1 MEPMS
6 KRSNKYKICLFVCLL
21 LFLSGSC
28 TQTEVEKSD
37 ISLHVLKDV
46 DAGFH
51 LNVLASRTPLTR
63 SILFTATGT
72 MESDSLTA
80 DGKGQPDTRAAS
92 PLDVAQESLI
102 AGIWVGQY
110 TVSDGTLLYD
120 KYFSSLTGK
129 TVNIKLKQDRNG
141 AESHVWFVANVGDL
155 GKIGTETELKEHLLS
170 YASTATGL
178 PESNLCGMVGMWKG
192 VVQEGGMKDIEV
204 KLTRLLAKI
213 SFTYSIGGEGFTFTP
228 TVVAL
233 NSVPQKIGI
242 DVPEGQQEGMT
253 YTNYEGIA
261 QKEGATMYW
270 YLPENMAGT
279 TGSGDT
285 VDSEKKKTGKGV
297 SNATYI
303 ELTGTAVQDK
313 VTYNNV
319 VFRFYPG
326 SGMNNYDIE
335 RNCHYKM
342 EVKLVGIDISDERI
356 TVNEI
361 PPIVVDPEKMPAE
374 KGGIKEVQITARPG
388 QEWSFDI
395 EEWLS
400 AVINGKTAGTGT
412 QVTYQGPALVTFQAV
427 SANPKAEDRSVGF
440 SLNVNG
446 EEQAVTIT
454 QSGSTLVKG
463 NDISLGAASGSEGSS
478 SFTVTKGLQWLAA
491 LSGEDWW
498 SWAED
503 NPDTSGNES
512 SGEEQML
519 KVKAT
524 ANNPFKTERNGRIT
538 VSAGASVGDPEY
550 TRLKKE
556 ITVKQAASTVQGSEV
571 NVTPEASVDQV
582 STFTATP
589 GLEWVSKVTT
599 GDWITLS
606 GTTSGNQTTGLPQN
620 ITFNVKVNPSSTMRS
635 GQITVR
641 AGDETDGPT
650 GTITVKQSGSSFS
663 VSESV
668 IELPYTASSGS
679 VTINGTSGLLWTVQP
694 SVTTNGITPGKTSDT
709 TNGMGQTLA
718 FNATENKGGARST
731 TFTVAVSGG
740 NHSKTVEVK
749 QIAGSAILVTID
761 QSILSSL
768 RSVSS
773 NMTVR
778 PPFDEDGTNKYHGCA
793 VNENAGTMTGSYVIQ
808 VQKGQLVEYGNY
820 TVVKSYCRD
829 LNEDGLSGWR
839 LPTLIELWGIYKNKT
854 RIASS
859 TGASAFSGYY
869 YWTSSTFIRNGD
881 SGYRSLVSIPTG
893 EISGCS
899 NIDYDECIRCVR
911 DI

>member
-1 MEPMS
+1 MNEIGN
-6 KRSNKYKICLFVCLL
+6 KRWLGLFVWLL
-21 LFLSGSC
+21 LLLSGSC
-28 TQTEVEKSD
+28 TQTEVEEGY
-37 ISLHVLKDV
+37 ISSHALKDV

-51 LNVLASRTPLTR
+51 LNVLANRTPLTR
-63 SILFTATGT
+63 SILFTADGT
-72 MESDSLTA
+72 MDADSLPTG
-80 DGKGQPDTRAAS
+80 DNGRPGTRAVS
-92 PLDVAQESLI
+92 PLEAAQESLI

-110 TVSDGTLLYD
+110 AASDGALLYN
-120 KYFSSLTGK
+120 KYISSLTGN
-129 TVNIKLKQDRNG
+129 TVNIKLKHNG
-141 AESHVWFVANVGDL
+141 DGEECRVWFVANVGDL
-155 GKIGTETELKEHLLS
+155 GKITTETALKEHLLS
-170 YASTATGL
+170 YASTTTGL
-178 PESNLCGMVGMWKG
+178 PESNLCGMTGLWKG
-192 VVQEGGMKDIEV
+192 VVQKEGIKDIEV

-213 SFTYSIGGEGFTFTP
+213 SFTYSMGGEGFTFTP
-228 TVVAL
+228 ATVTL
-233 NSVPQKIGI
+233 RSIPQKIRI
-242 DVPEGQQEGMT
+242 DVPKEQQTGMT
-253 YTNYEGIA
+253 YTDYTGIVE
-261 QKEGATMYW
+261 KNGATMYW
-270 YLPENMAGT
+270 YLPENLAGT
-279 TGSGDT
+279 ASGENA
-285 VDSEKKKTGKGV
+285 VDSEKKKTGKGIN
-297 SNATYI
+297 NATYI
-303 ELTGTAVQDK
+303 ELTGTAEQGG

-319 VFRFYPG
+319 AFRFYPG
-326 SGMNNYDIE
+326 SGVNNYDIE
-335 RNCHYKM
+335 RNCHYVM
-342 EVKLVGIDISDERI
+342 DVTLVGIDISDERI

-361 PPIVVDPEKMPAE
+361 PPIVVDSEKMPAE

-440 SLNVNG
+440 CMNVNG

-463 NDISLGAASGSEGSS
+463 NDISLGAAFGSEGSS

-503 NPDTSGNES
+503 NLGTSDDES

-550 TRLKKE
+550 TGLKKE
-556 ITVKQAASTVQGSEV
+556 ITVKQAGSTVQGSEV
-571 NVTPEASVDQV
+571 NVTPEASEDQK

-620 ITFNVKVNPSSTMRS
+620 ITFNVKVNPSSTTRS
-635 GQITVR
+635 GQITIR

-650 GTITVKQSGSSFS
+650 GTITVKQSGSTFS

-668 IELPYTASSGS
+668 IELPYAASSGS

-694 SVTTNGITPGKTSDT
+694 SVTINGITPGKTSDI
-709 TNGMGQTLA
+709 TNSIGQTLT
-718 FNATENKGGARST
+718 FNATENKGGARSA
-731 TFTVAVSGG
+731 TFTVAINGG

-749 QIAGSAILVTID
+749 QVAGSAILVTID
-761 QSILSSL
+761 QSILTSL

-773 NMTVR
+773 NMVVR
-778 PPFDEDGTNKYHGCA
+778 PPFDEDGTNKYHGCV

-808 VQKGQLVEYGNY
+808 VQKGQLVEYGDY
-820 TVVKSYCRD
+820 TEVKSYCSN
-829 LNEDGLSGWR
+829 LKEDGLSGWR
-839 LPTLIELWGIYKNKT
+839 LPTLIEMWGIYRNKT
-854 RIASS
+854 SIASS

-869 YWTSSTFIRNGD
+869 YWTSSTFIKNGD

-893 EISGCS
+893 EISGCD
-899 NIDYDECIRCVR
+899 NIDYKECIRCVR

>member
-120 KYFSSLTGK
+120 KYFSSLTGN
-129 TVNIKLKQDRNG
+129 TVNIKLKQDKNG

-192 VVQEGGMKDIEV
+192 VVQEGGIKDIEV

-261 QKEGATMYW
+261 QKEGATRYW

-650 GTITVKQSGSSFS
+650 GTITVKQSGSIFS
-663 VSESV
+663 VSTPTIIPAVGGNITSQV
-668 IELPYTASSGS
+668 TATAGLDWTVDPETSDNITVSPIKGSGS
-679 VTINGTSGLLWTVQP
+679 GTLTFMASANTGIERTGAFTISVLGVNPARTTKVVAMQMAGETGAYIGDLQICKTDNSGGAKNWSGANFYCSDLTAEGKSDWRLPSMDELLIIAKNRDSLNSIDGFTDLSTQWHWSGTSGGNGYHWVVLL
-694 SVTTNGITPGKTSDT
+694 G
-709 TNGMGQTLA
+709 
-718 FNATENKGGARST
+718 
-731 TFTVAVSGG
+731 
-740 NHSKTVEVK
+740 
-749 QIAGSAILVTID
+749 
-761 QSILSSL
+761 
-768 RSVSS
+768 
-773 NMTVR
+773 
-778 PPFDEDGTNKYHGCA
+778 
-793 VNENAGTMTGSYVIQ
+793 
-808 VQKGQLVEYGNY
+808 
-820 TVVKSYCRD
+820 
-829 LNEDGLSGWR
+829 
-839 LPTLIELWGIYKNKT
+839 
-854 RIASS
+854 
-859 TGASAFSGYY
+859 
-869 YWTSSTFIRNGD
+869 NGD
-881 SGYRSLVSIPTG
+881 IYNIQDYYADRYLV
-893 EISGCS
+893 
-899 NIDYDECIRCVR
+899 RCVR
-911 DI
+911 DK

>member
-1 MEPMS
+1 MKQMCEI
-6 KRSNKYKICLFVCLL
+6 RNKCQTCLFVWLALL
-21 LFLSGSC
+21 LSGSC
-28 TQTEVEKSD
+28 TRTEVEDD
-37 ISLHVLKDV
+37 IPLHALKDV

-51 LNVLASRTPLTR
+51 LNVLANRTSMTR
-63 SILFTATGT
+63 SITFATDGT
-72 MESDSLTA
+72 IDVDSLVTG
-80 DGKGQPDTRAAS
+80 DKELPETRAANS
-92 PLDVAQESLI
+92 LNEEQEEKI

-110 TVSDGTLLYD
+110 ASADGTLLFH
-120 KYFSSLTGK
+120 KYISSLTGN
-129 TVNIKLKQDRNG
+129 TLNVKLKQSKDN
-141 AESHVWFVANVGDL
+141 AECHVWFVANAGDL
-155 GKIGTETELKEHLLS
+155 GEIATEQKLKEHLLS
-170 YASTATGL
+170 YASTETGL
-178 PESNLCGMVGMWKG
+178 PKSNLCGMTGQWKG
-192 VVQEGGMKDIEV
+192 VVQEGGV
-204 KLTRLLAKI
+204 KGIAVELTRLVAKI
-213 SFTYSIGGEGFTFTP
+213 SFTYSMGGTGFTFTP
-228 TVVAL
+228 TNVTL
-233 NSVPQKIGI
+233 NSVPQKIQI
-242 DVPEGQQEGMT
+242 DVLKGQPGEMA
-253 YTNYEGIA
+253 YTSYAGTADEA
-261 QKEGATMYW
+261 GATMYW

-279 TGSGDT
+279 VSGSDAA
-285 VDSEKKKTGKGV
+285 DSEKKKTGKGV
-297 SNATYI
+297 SHATYI

-313 VTYNNV
+313 VTYKNV

-374 KGGIKEVQITARPG
+374 KGGKKEVQITARPG

-440 SLNVNG
+440 SVNVNG

-454 QSGSTLVKG
+454 QSGSTLTKG
-463 NDISLGAASGSEGSS
+463 SDISLEATSSSVGSS
-478 SFTVTKGLQWLAA
+478 FFSVTKGLQWQV
-491 LSGEDWW
+491 GVIEEDWW
-498 SWAED
+498 SWAEE
-503 NPDTSGNES
+503 NPGTTGES
-512 SGEEQML
+512 SGEEQIL

-524 ANNPFKTERNGRIT
+524 ANNPFKTERNGKIT
-538 VSAGASVGDPEY
+538 VSAGASVSDTEY
-550 TRLKKE
+550 TGLKKE
-556 ITVKQAASTVQGSEV
+556 IAVKQAGSTVQGSVV
-571 NVTPEASVDQV
+571 NVTPEAAENQE
-582 STFTATP
+582 STFTATS
-589 GLEWVSKVTT
+589 GLGWTAKVTS

-620 ITFNVKVNPSSTMRS
+620 ITFNITVNPSSSQRS

-641 AGDETDGPT
+641 AGDETGGPT
-650 GTITVKQSGSSFS
+650 GAITINQSGSMFS
-663 VSESV
+663 VSKSV
-668 IELPYTASSGS
+668 IELPYAASSGS

-694 SVTTNGITPGKTSDT
+694 SVTTNGITPDKTSDT
-709 TNGMGQTLA
+709 TDGMGQTLT
-718 FNATENKGGARST
+718 FNATENKGGPRST

-749 QIAGSAILVTID
+749 QVAGSAILVTID
-761 QSILSSL
+761 QSVLSSL

-773 NMTVR
+773 NMVVR
-778 PPFDEDGTNKYHGCA
+778 PPFDEDGTNKYHGCT

-808 VQKGQLVEYGNY
+808 VQKGQLTEYGDY
-820 TVVKSYCRD
+820 TEVKSYCSN

-839 LPTLIELWGIYKNKT
+839 LPTLIELWGIYKNKN
-854 RIASS
+854 RIVSS

-869 YWTSSTFIRNGD
+869 YWTSSTFINNGD
-881 SGYRSLVSIPTG
+881 RGYQSLVSIPTG
-893 EISGCS
+893 EISACI
-899 NIDYDECIRCVR
+899 NINYDECIRCVR

>member
-1 MEPMS
+1 MKQMNNIG
-6 KRSNKYKICLFVCLL
+6 NKHWLGLFVCLL

-28 TQTEVEKSD
+28 TQTEVEKSG
-37 ISLHVLKDV
+37 IPLYALKDV

-51 LNVLASRTPLTR
+51 LNVLANRTPLTR

-72 MESDSLTA
+72 MESDSLA
-80 DGKGQPDTRAAS
+80 SDGKGQPDTRAAG
-92 PLDVAQESLI
+92 PLETTQESLI

-110 TVSDGTLLYD
+110 AVSDGTFLYC
-120 KYFSSLTGK
+120 KYFSSLTGN

-192 VVQEGGMKDIEV
+192 VVQEGGIKDIEV

-228 TVVAL
+228 TVVTL

-242 DVPEGQQEGMT
+242 DVPEGQQAGMT

-279 TGSGDT
+279 AGGGDA

-400 AVINGKTAGTGT
+400 AVIDGKTAGTGT

-440 SLNVNG
+440 SVNVNG

-498 SWAED
+498 SWAEV
-503 NPDTSGNES
+503 NPGTSGDES

-524 ANNPFKTERNGRIT
+524 ANNPFKTERSGKIT

-550 TRLKKE
+550 TGLKKE
-556 ITVKQAASTVQGSEV
+556 ITVKQAGSTVQGSEV
-571 NVTPEASVDQV
+571 NVTPEASVDQK
-582 STFTATP
+582 STFTATS
-589 GLEWVSKVTT
+589 GLDWAAAVTS
-599 GDWITLS
+599 GDWITLT
-606 GTTSGNQTTGLPQN
+606 GTTMGNPTTGSSQEV
-620 ITFNVKVNPSSTMRS
+620 TFNVKVNPSSTMRS

-650 GTITVKQSGSSFS
+650 GTITIKQSGSTFS

-709 TNGMGQTLA
+709 TNSMGQTLT

-749 QIAGSAILVTID
+749 QVAGSAILLTID
-761 QSILSSL
+761 QSVLSSL

-773 NMTVR
+773 NMAVR
-778 PPFDEDGTNKYHGCA
+778 PPFDEDGINKYHGCA
-793 VNENAGTMTGSYVIQ
+793 VNENVGTMTGSYVIQ
-808 VQKGQLVEYGNY
+808 VQKGQLVEYGDY
-820 TVVKSYCRD
+820 TEVKRYCKD

-859 TGASAFSGYY
+859 TGATAFSGYY
-869 YWTSSTFIRNGD
+869 YWTSSTFINKGD

-893 EISGCS
+893 EISACS
-899 NIDYDECIRCVR
+899 NVDYDECIRCVR

>member
-1 MEPMS
+1 MKQMS
-6 KRSNKYKICLFVCLL
+6 EIGNERWLGLFVWLL
-21 LFLSGSC
+21 LLLSGSC
-28 TQTEVEKSD
+28 TQTEVED
-37 ISLHVLKDV
+37 GYISSHALKEV

-51 LNVLASRTPLTR
+51 LNVLANRTPLTR
-63 SILFTATGT
+63 SILFTADET
-72 MESDSLTA
+72 MDADSLPTG
-80 DGKGQPDTRAAS
+80 DNGRPGTRAAS
-92 PLDVAQESLI
+92 PLEAAQESLI

-110 TVSDGTLLYD
+110 AASDGALLYN
-120 KYFSSLTGK
+120 KYISSLTGN
-129 TVNIKLKQDRNG
+129 TVNIKLKQNG
-141 AESHVWFVANVGDL
+141 DGEVCRVWFVANVGDL
-155 GKIGTETELKEHLLS
+155 GKITTETALKEHLLS
-170 YASTATGL
+170 YASTTTGL
-178 PESNLCGMVGMWKG
+178 PESNLCGMTGLWKG
-192 VVQEGGMKDIEV
+192 VVQKEGIKDIEV

-213 SFTYSIGGEGFTFTP
+213 SFTYSMGGEGFTFTP
-228 TVVAL
+228 TAVTL
-233 NSVPQKIGI
+233 RSVPQKIQI
-242 DVPEGQQEGMT
+242 DVPEGQQAAMT
-253 YTNYEGIA
+253 YTDYTGIA
-261 QKEGATMYW
+261 EKAGATMYW
-270 YLPENMAGT
+270 YFPENLAGT
-279 TGSGDT
+279 ASGENA
-285 VDSEKKKTGKGV
+285 VDSEKKKTGKGIN
-297 SNATYI
+297 NATYI
-303 ELTGTAVQDK
+303 ELTGTAEQGG

-335 RNCHYKM
+335 RNCHYVM
-342 EVKLVGIDISDERI
+342 DVTLVGIDISDERI

-361 PPIVVDPEKMPAE
+361 PPIVVDAEKMPAE

-400 AVINGKTAGTGT
+400 AVIEGKPAGTGT

-454 QSGSTLVKG
+454 QSGSTLSKG
-463 NDISLGAASGSEGSS
+463 SDITLGAVSGSVGSS

-538 VSAGASVGDPEY
+538 VSAGASVADPEY
-550 TRLKKE
+550 TGLKRE
-556 ITVKQAASTVQGSEV
+556 ITVKQAGSTVEGSEV

-582 STFTATP
+582 STFTATS

-606 GTTSGNQTTGLPQN
+606 GTTSGNQTTGTPQD

-650 GTITVKQSGSSFS
+650 GTITVKQSGSTFS

-694 SVTTNGITPGKTSDT
+694 SVTVNGITPDKTSDT
-709 TNGMGQTLA
+709 MNSTGQTLT

-731 TFTVAVSGG
+731 TFTVAVSDG
-740 NHSKTVEVK
+740 NHLKTVEVK
-749 QIAGSAILVTID
+749 QVAGSAILVTID

-778 PPFDEDGTNKYHGCA
+778 PPFDEDGTNKYHGCV

-808 VQKGQLVEYGNY
+808 VQKGQLVEYGDY
-820 TVVKSYCRD
+820 TEVKSYCSNLD
-829 LNEDGLSGWR
+829 EDGLSGWR
-839 LPTLIELWGIYKNKT
+839 LPTLIELWGIYANKT
-854 RIASS
+854 RITSS

-869 YWTSSTFIRNGD
+869 YWTSSTFFNNGD

-899 NIDYDECIRCVR
+899 NVDYDECIRCVR

>member
-1 MEPMS
+1 MKQICEI
-6 KRSNKYKICLFVCLL
+6 RNKCRTCLL
-21 LFLSGSC
+21 VWLALLLSGSC
-28 TQTEVEKSD
+28 TRTEVEDD
-37 ISLHVLKDV
+37 IPLHALKDV

-51 LNVLASRTPLTR
+51 LNVLANRTSMTR
-63 SILFTATGT
+63 SITFATDGT
-72 MESDSLTA
+72 IDVDSLVTG
-80 DGKGQPDTRAAS
+80 GKEQPETRAANS
-92 PLDVAQESLI
+92 LNEEQEEKI

-110 TVSDGTLLYD
+110 ASADGTLLFH
-120 KYFSSLTGK
+120 KYISSLTGN
-129 TVNIKLKQDRNG
+129 TLNVKLKQSKDN
-141 AESHVWFVANVGDL
+141 AECHVWFVANAGDL
-155 GKIGTETELKEHLLS
+155 GEIATEQKLKEHLLS
-170 YASTATGL
+170 YASTETGL
-178 PESNLCGMVGMWKG
+178 PKSNLCGMTGQWKG
-192 VVQEGGMKDIEV
+192 VVQEGGIKDITV
-204 KLTRLLAKI
+204 KLTRLVAKI
-213 SFTYSIGGEGFTFTP
+213 SFTYSMGGTGFTFTP
-228 TVVAL
+228 TNVTL
-233 NSVPQKIGI
+233 NSVPQKIQI
-242 DVPEGQQEGMT
+242 DVLKGQPGEMA
-253 YTNYEGIA
+253 YTSYAGTADEA
-261 QKEGATMYW
+261 GATMYW

-279 TGSGDT
+279 VSGSDA

-297 SNATYI
+297 SHATYI

-313 VTYNNV
+313 VTYKNV

-335 RNCHYKM
+335 RNCHCKM

-374 KGGIKEVQITARPG
+374 KGGKKEVQITARPG

-440 SLNVNG
+440 SVNVNS

-463 NDISLGAASGSEGSS
+463 NDISLGAASGSAGSS
-478 SFTVTKGLQWLAA
+478 FFSVTKGLQWQV
-491 LSGEDWW
+491 GVIEEDWW
-498 SWAED
+498 SWAEE
-503 NPDTSGNES
+503 NPGTTGES
-512 SGEEQML
+512 SGEEQIL
-519 KVKAT
+519 KVKAI
-524 ANNPFKTERNGRIT
+524 ANNPFKTERNGKIT
-538 VSAGASVGDPEY
+538 VSAGASVGDTEY
-550 TRLKKE
+550 TGLKKE
-556 ITVKQAASTVQGSEV
+556 IAVKQAGSTVQGSVV
-571 NVTPEASVDQV
+571 NVTPETSESQV
-582 STFTATP
+582 STFTATS
-589 GLEWVSKVTT
+589 GLGWTAKVTS

-606 GTTSGNQTTGLPQN
+606 GTTSGNQTTGSLQN
-620 ITFNVKVNPSSTMRS
+620 ITFNVTVNPSSSQRS

-641 AGDETDGPT
+641 AGDETGGPT
-650 GTITVKQSGSSFS
+650 GAIIVNQSGSTFS

-668 IELPYTASSGS
+668 IELPYAASSGS
-679 VTINGTSGLLWTVQP
+679 VTINGTSDLLWTVQP
-694 SVTTNGITPGKTSDT
+694 SITTNGITPDKTSDT
-709 TNGMGQTLA
+709 TDGRGQTLT

-749 QIAGSAILVTID
+749 QVVGSAILVTID
-761 QSILSSL
+761 QSVLSSL

-773 NMTVR
+773 NVAVR
-778 PPFDEDGTNKYHGCA
+778 PPFDEDGTNKYHGCT

-808 VQKGQLVEYGNY
+808 VQKGQLTEYGDY
-820 TVVKSYCRD
+820 TEVKSYCSN

-839 LPTLIELWGIYKNKT
+839 LPTLIELWGIYKNKN
-854 RIASS
+854 RIVSS

-869 YWTSSTFIRNGD
+869 YWTSSTFINNGD
-881 SGYRSLVSIPTG
+881 RGYRSLVSMPTG
-893 EISGCS
+893 EISACI
-899 NIDYDECIRCVR
+899 NINYDECIRCVR